1 MKPTTEMLVAKIVAA
16 SEDLERVETILQA
29 IDALRPKD
37 AAPLDHASIV
47 AGLAVEAMEILGD
60 VQNALFAGNEGE
72 VA

>member
-1 MKPTTEMLVAKIVAA
+1 MQPTNQMLINKIVAA
-16 SEDLERVETILQA
+16 SEEMERVQSILQA
-29 IDALRPKD
+29 IDALRPKE

-72 VA
+72 AA